1 MSTGWTCPPYS
12 DAYSIMRVLRAAD
25 RIATPWKNGGGV
37 TREIAVSPP
46 GAGPGAFEWRISL
59 AEIATDGP
67 FSTFPGVDRVL
78 TVIEGQGLMLDV
90 DGRLLA
96 MDAASPPLAFAGEVE
111 VSARLTDGPIRDLNL
126 MVRRGVWRARTRRLT
141 VPGAAE
147 VAAKAAVTLV
157 LTLDILRIARPG
169 GVIDLSPMD
178 AVLLDQGNSNLS
190 LEGRG
195 RTLISEITIDH
206 DPLPQ

>member
-1 MSTGWTCPPYS
+1 
-12 DAYSIMRVLRAAD
+12 MRVLRAAD

-37 TREIAVSPP
+37 TREVAVFPP
-46 GAGPGAFEWRISL
+46 GAAMDAFEWRISL
-59 AEIATDGP
+59 AEIGADGA

-78 TVIEGQGLMLDV
+78 TVIEGQGLVLNV

-96 MDAASPPLAFAGEVE
+96 LDAASPPLAFAGDAE

-126 MVRRGVWRARTRRLT
+126 MVRRGVWRARTRRAT
-141 VPGAAE
+141 VAGAAE
-147 VAAKAAVTLV
+147 VAAKGAATLV
-157 LTLDILRIARPG
+157 LTLDALRIARPG
-169 GVIDLSPMD
+169 GVIDLAPMD
-178 AVLLDQGNSNLS
+178 AVLLDQGASNLS

-195 RTLISEITIDH
+195 RTLISEITVDH

>member
-1 MSTGWTCPPYS
+1 
-12 DAYSIMRVLRAAD
+12 MRVLRAAD

-37 TREIAVSPP
+37 TREVAAFPP
-46 GAGPGAFEWRISL
+46 GAAMDAFEWRISL
-59 AEIATDGP
+59 AEIAADGP
-67 FSTFPGVDRVL
+67 FSVFPGVDRVL

-90 DGRLLA
+90 GGRLLVL
-96 MDAASPPLAFAGEVE
+96 DAASPPLDFAGDAK

-141 VPGAAE
+141 VAGAAE
-147 VAAKAAVTLV
+147 VAAKGAATLV
-157 LTLDILRIARPG
+157 LVLDALRIARPG
-169 GVIDLSPMD
+169 GVIDLAPMD
-178 AVLLDQGNSNLS
+178 AVLLDQGAANLS

-195 RTLISEITIDH
+195 RTLISEITVDH

>member
-1 MSTGWTCPPYS
+1 
-12 DAYSIMRVLRAAD
+12 MRVLRAAD

-37 TREIAVSPP
+37 TREVAVFPP
-46 GAGPGAFEWRISL
+46 GAAMDAFEWRVSL
-59 AEIATDGP
+59 AEIAADGA

-90 DGRLLA
+90 DGRLLVL
-96 MDAASPPLAFAGEVE
+96 DAASPPLAFAGDVE

-141 VPGAAE
+141 VAGTAE
-147 VAAKAAVTLV
+147 VAAKGATTLV
-157 LTLDILRIARPG
+157 LVLDALRIARPG
-169 GVIDLSPMD
+169 GMIDLAPMD

-195 RTLISEITIDH
+195 RTLISEITVDH
-206 DPLPQ
+206 DPLLQ